1 MIQDN
6 LPRLLGLHNLS
17 AREASELLDV
27 SQVALSAISTGK
39 RKPSLSTLMTVA
51 GFFEV
56 SADRLIT
63 ARFEELLPELCD
75 RERYVRVEEKIRPGY
90 AALARGEVVD
100 IVTGKP
106 AKSKKRGR

>member
-6 LPRLLGLHNLS
+6 LPRMLGLHNLS
-17 AREASELLDV
+17 AREASELLNV

-39 RKPSLSTLMTVA
+39 RKPSLGTLMALA

-56 SADRLIT
+56 SADKLMT
-63 ARFEELLPELCD
+63 ARFEDLLDELCD
-75 RERYVRVEEKIRPGY
+75 RERYTRVEEKIRPGY
-90 AALARGEVVD
+90 AALTRGEVVD

-106 AKSKKRGR
+106 EPRKKRP

>member
-17 AREASELLDV
+17 AREASEHLNI

-39 RKPSLSTLMTVA
+39 RKPSLDTLMTLA

-56 SADRLIT
+56 SADRLMT
-63 ARFEELLPELCD
+63 ATFEDLLPELCD
-75 RERYVRVEEKIRPGY
+75 RERYARVEEKIRPGY

-100 IVTGKP
+100 IVTGKA
-106 AKSKKRGR
+106 AKPKKPRR